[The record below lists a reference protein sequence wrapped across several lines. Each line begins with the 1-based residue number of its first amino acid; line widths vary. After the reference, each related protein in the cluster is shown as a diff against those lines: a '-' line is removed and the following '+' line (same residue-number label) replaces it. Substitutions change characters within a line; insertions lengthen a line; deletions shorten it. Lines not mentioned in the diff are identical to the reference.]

1 MKSWQQSGNIYAL
14 KDITTQIPTLPAG
27 IYAIREDMFKSLY
40 LEKRSDKFEFM
51 HKVYGKDQSFIDRV
65 QKTYESTTGNI
76 GVLLNGVKG
85 TGKSVTAKLLCNQL
99 NIPVLTVDE
108 NFDEL
113 VPFLSELPQ
122 DIVVMMDEY
131 EKVFGDSR
139 KLLGVMDGVD
149 ASLNRRVFVMTT
161 NESYINGNMLSR
173 PSRIRYVKHYNN
185 LDLITAR
192 EIIEDRLL
200 NKEYK
205 EDLLTVMRDMTT
217 ITIDLLISLI
227 EEINIHDEPASKFL
241 NVFNVELK
249 NPHFDIYEEDGK
261 TEVAKNVTIP
271 YGRNV
276 MANPGKFLN
285 HMIYYEDFND
295 NDIEIGTYKGFKDGV
310 WNFELEGVPRKLI
323 FRKAVTNVYY
333 AYE

>member
-1 MKSWQQSGNIYAL
+1 MFAL
-14 KDITTQIPTLPAG
+14 RDITTQISTLPVG
-27 IYAIREDMFKSLY
+27 VYAIREDPFKSLY
-40 LEKRSDKFEFM
+40 LERRADKFEFT
-51 HKVYGKDQSFIDRV
+51 HKVYGKDQLFIDRV
-65 QKTYESTTGNI
+65 CKTYQNTAGNI

-85 TGKSVTAKLLCNQL
+85 TGKSVTAKILCNQL
-99 NIPVLTVDE
+99 GLPVLTIDE

-122 DIVVMMDEY
+122 DVVVMLDEY

-149 ASLNRRVFVMTT
+149 ASFNRRVFVMTT
-161 NESYINGNMLSR
+161 NESYINSNMLSR

-185 LDLITAR
+185 LDLNTVK
-192 EIIEDRLL
+192 EIIEDRLE
-200 NKEYK
+200 NKDYRD
-205 EDLLTVMRDMTT
+205 DLLTIMRDMTT

-227 EEINIHDEPASKFL
+227 HEINIHDEPASKFL

-249 NPHFDIYEEDGK
+249 NPHFDIFEEDGR

-276 MANPGKFLN
+276 VANPGKYLN
-285 HMIYYEDFND
+285 HMVYYEDFD
-295 NDIEIGTYKGFKDGV
+295 GNDIELGLYKGFKDGF
-310 WNFELEGVPRKLI
+310 WNFELENVPRKLVI
-323 FRKAVTNVYY
+323 KKAVTSVYY